1 MIKAIIV
8 EDELP
13 AKRKLKKYISN
24 YHKEIVIVDEFET
37 VEEVIEYF
45 EEGRDIDLVFSDIE
59 LRDGN
64 VFEAYQQL
72 KLKIPIIFITAYN
85 DFWMNAFE
93 TSGIEYLL
101 KPYSFERFEKAVDK
115 YVSLKNSL
123 GSGEEKSVLEKL
135 EKYFNKENT
144 IESNNYQDRIAIKT
158 SQYTYFLKVDEIVYC
173 QADHGIVVAFDFKNK
188 RHILSQSS
196 LKLVEEMLD
205 PSIFFKINR
214 SEILNKNY
222 IERLSRYNKNIL
234 AINITNSNVILKTSQ
249 NKTAEFNSW
258 LGV

>member
-24 YHKEIVIVDEFET
+24 YHEEIQIVSEFES

-45 EEGRDIDLVFSDIE
+45 EEYQEIDLVFSDIE

-64 VFEAYQQL
+64 VFEAYKHL
-72 KLKIPIIFITAYN
+72 NIKAPIIFVTAYN

-101 KPYSFERFEKAVDK
+101 KPYSFERFEKAMGK
-115 YVSLKNSL
+115 YVGLKNSF
-123 GSGEEKSVLEKL
+123 GNEEEKSVLEKL
-135 EKYFNKENT
+135 EKYFTNKIST
-144 IESNNYQDRIAIKT
+144 VKTTYQDKIAIKA
-158 SQYTYFLKVDEIVYC
+158 SQYTYFLKIEEVVYF
-173 QADHGIVVAFDFKNK
+173 QADHGIVVAIDNKNK

-196 LKLVEEMLD
+196 LKLVEEMLN
-205 PSIFFKINR
+205 PNIFFKINR
-214 SEILNKNY
+214 SEILNRNY
-222 IERLSRYNKNIL
+222 IDKLSRYNKNIL
-234 AINITNSNVILKTSQ
+234 AINVINSDVVLKTSQ